1 MYAGRKKCLS
11 ALADRHNVFI
21 LQGDTGAEID
31 VPRVLLRLPKD
42 EADAA
47 GLSKGVFKL
56 EEAAAVL
63 QIGVGEGN
71 GVDAGVAVGAVPAV
85 GLVPVR
91 PAAGGQILRD
101 AAFAVD
107 RIAEHLIHFWR
118 TNLGYRAM
126 PDDSWTRA
134 AVYAG
139 CFA

>member
-21 LQGDTGAEID
+21 LQGNTGAEID

-42 EADAA
+42 EADTVC
-47 GLSKGVFKL
+47 LPEGVFKL

-63 QIGVGEGN
+63 RIGVGEDN
-71 GVDAGVAVGAVPAV
+71 GVDASVTMGVVPAV
-85 GLVPVR
+85 GLILVD
-91 PAAGGQILRD
+91 PAAGRQILRD
-101 AAFAVD
+101 AAFALD

-118 TNLGYRAM
+118 TNFGYRAM

-134 AVYAG
+134 AVYTG

>member
-11 ALADRHNVFI
+11 AETDRHNVFI

-42 EADAA
+42 EADTV
-47 GLSKGVFKL
+47 GLPEGVFKP

-63 QIGVGEGN
+63 QIGVGEDN
-71 GVDAGVAVGAVPAV
+71 GVDASVTMGVVPAV
-85 GLVPVR
+85 GLILVD
-91 PAAGGQILRD
+91 PAAGRQILRD
-101 AAFAVD
+101 AAFALD

>member
-11 ALADRHNVFI
+11 AKADRHNVFI

-42 EADAA
+42 EADTV
-47 GLSKGVFKL
+47 GLPEGVFKL

-63 QIGVGEGN
+63 RIGVGEDN
-71 GVDAGVAVGAVPAV
+71 GVEASVTMGVVPAV
-85 GLVPVR
+85 GLIPVGPVAWR
-91 PAAGGQILRD
+91 QILRD

>member
-21 LQGDTGAEID
+21 LQGNTGAEID

-42 EADAA
+42 ED
-47 GLSKGVFKL
+47 
-56 EEAAAVL
+56 
-63 QIGVGEGN
+63 N
-71 GVDAGVAVGAVPAV
+71 GFDAGVTMGVVPAV
-85 GLVPVR
+85 GLILVD
-91 PAAGGQILRD
+91 PAAGRQILRD
-101 AAFAVD
+101 AAFALD

>member
-11 ALADRHNVFI
+11 AKADRHNVFV

-42 EADAA
+42 EADTV
-47 GLSKGVFKL
+47 GLPEGVFKL

-63 QIGVGEGN
+63 RIGVGEDN
-71 GVDAGVAVGAVPAV
+71 GVEASVTMGVVPAV
-85 GLVPVR
+85 GLILVD
-91 PAAGGQILRD
+91 PAAGRQILRD
-101 AAFAVD
+101 AAFALD
-107 RIAEHLIHFWR
+107 RIAEYLIHFWR

>member
-1 MYAGRKKCLS
+1 MYEGRKKCLS

-21 LQGDTGAEID
+21 LQGDAGAEID

-42 EADAA
+42 EADTT
-47 GLSKGVFKL
+47 GLPEGVFKL
-56 EEAAAVL
+56 EEAAT
-63 QIGVGEGN
+63 VG
-71 GVDAGVAVGAVPAV
+71 
-85 GLVPVR
+85 R
-91 PAAGGQILRD
+91 QSLRD
-101 AAFAVD
+101 AAFALD

>member
-11 ALADRHNVFI
+11 AKADRHNVFI

-42 EADAA
+42 EVDTV
-47 GLSKGVFKL
+47 GLPEGFFKL

-63 QIGVGEGN
+63 RIGVGEDN
-71 GVDAGVAVGAVPAV
+71 GVDASVTMGVVPAV
-85 GLVPVR
+85 GLILVD
-91 PAAGGQILRD
+91 PAAGRQILRD
-101 AAFAVD
+101 AAFALD